1 MGGLGP
7 QDTSSALG
15 TCAQRHASPQRAS
28 MTGAPITQWT
38 SSAFQ
43 IFVRERM
50 TAVREITITW
60 VWSRTQTTRGHWNVA
75 SCAVQPQTNQRLS
88 SPHASSAPKSSA
100 VRYMVR
106 SNVIATT
113 HMQSLSHVAGPI
125 PSNLQCRTPCRY
137 TNAVLL
143 ASNCCTAAFVHSNSM
158 NVVVYSCFLI
168 PN

>member
-38 SSAFQ
+38 CSAFH
-43 IFVRERM
+43 IFLRKKIYKKTLPAV
-50 TAVREITITW
+50 TGVREITITW
-60 VWSRTQTTRGHWNVA
+60 FWSRTQTTRGHWNVA
-75 SCAVQPQTNQRLS
+75 SGAVRPQTNQRLS
-88 SPHASSAPKSSA
+88 SMHASSAPKSSA

-113 HMQSLSHVAGPI
+113 HMQSLSHVTGPI
-125 PSNLQCRTPCRY
+125 PSNPQCRTPCCY
-137 TNAVLL
+137 D
-143 ASNCCTAAFVHSNSM
+143 
-158 NVVVYSCFLI
+158 
-168 PN
+168 